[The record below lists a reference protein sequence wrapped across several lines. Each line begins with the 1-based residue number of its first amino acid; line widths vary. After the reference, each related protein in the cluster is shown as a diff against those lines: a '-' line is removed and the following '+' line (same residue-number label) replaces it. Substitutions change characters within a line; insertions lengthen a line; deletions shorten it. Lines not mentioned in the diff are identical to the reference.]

1 MAHAAVAAQVH
12 QALDVHRRFTAQ
24 IALDGELVD
33 FVTQLFQIRVSQI
46 LDLLV
51 GRNAGNL
58 ANLPSARAADT
69 VDSSQAD
76 HGMLMVGDIDPCDT
90 CHSSILFAK
99 LALALLMTRVRRA
112 DHTHHALALDDF
124 AVAANAL
131 NRSQHFHDFPLP
143 SIPVRSLR
151 PEYDA
156 RAGQIIRGQ
165 FDRHLVP
172 GQDANV
178 MHAHLAGNMAQHY
191 MAVFQFDAERCV
203 GEVFQHLTLHLDRVI
218 FGHVSSASCDHPY
231 RSVKLPLKF
240 AFFIKD
246 SYC

>member
-1 MAHAAVAAQVH
+1 HATVAAQIH

-24 IALDGELVD
+24 IAFDEELLDFLTQRVLVR
-33 FVTQLFQIRVSQI
+33 IRQV

-51 GRNAGNL
+51 GRDASSL
-58 ANLPSARAADT
+58 ANLLSARAANT
-69 VDSSQAD
+69 VDRRQAN
-76 HGMLMVGDIDPCDT
+76 HGMFVVGDVDPCDT

-172 GQDANV
+172 GQDADV
-178 MHAHLAGNMAQHY
+178 MHTHLAGNMA
-191 MAVFQFDAERCV
+191 
-203 GEVFQHLTLHLDRVI
+203 
-218 FGHVSSASCDHPY
+218 
-231 RSVKLPLKF
+231 
-240 AFFIKD
+240 
-246 SYC
+246 